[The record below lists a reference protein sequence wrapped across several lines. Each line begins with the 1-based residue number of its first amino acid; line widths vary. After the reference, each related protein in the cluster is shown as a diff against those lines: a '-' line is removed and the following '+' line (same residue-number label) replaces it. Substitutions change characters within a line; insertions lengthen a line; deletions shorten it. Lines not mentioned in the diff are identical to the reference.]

1 MECRTIEEFVRG
13 PDGDEDRGLAGTLAR
28 IQTDARRE
36 GIARVQ
42 VEIRVTPPGSPSRQ
56 EGVTSFQ
63 ATDPPLSLVDAL
75 QRRLEESPGDGY
87 AGELRLNFRALG
99 DSRAHLG
106 SYTRRMRPVALA
118 VDDDAGA
125 GRDAGPDVAALV
137 VGYVRP
143 FADLALRAFEN
154 SVQLQGAAANLVVAT
169 ARIVHPPTAPAGA
182 PGGSP
187 VVHDL
192 LRGALNLASVAGGR
206 VGAAAQAGQALL
218 PAPAPPPGPVVIPP
232 GPDEG
237 APFLEAHA
245 SSAPAG
251 LTSDDV
257 AGWARQNPAEAEA
270 LVLRLMQERSS

>member
-28 IQTDARRE
+28 IQADARRE

-75 QRRLEESPGDGY
+75 QRRLEESPGDGF

-99 DSRAHLG
+99 DARAHLG
-106 SYTRRMRPVALA
+106 SYTRRMRPAALA
-118 VDDDAGA
+118 VDDDDG
-125 GRDAGPDVAALV
+125 GRDTGPDVAALV

-169 ARIVHPPTAPAGA
+169 SRIIHPPAQAPNAT
-182 PGGSP
+182 GGSP

-192 LRGALNLASVAGGR
+192 LRGALNLASVAGGK
-206 VGAAAQAGQALL
+206 VGQAAQAGQALL

-237 APFLEAHA
+237 APFVA
-245 SSAPAG
+245 SPGDTTPAG

-257 AGWARQNPAEAEA
+257 AAWARTNPAEAEA
-270 LVLRLMQERSS
+270 LVFRLIQERQG